1 MTANCRRGDI
11 YIFGSRAKTAPPGR
25 LAPTSMPDQAA
36 PPLAAASRSSVN
48 GGHAQRSKDIVVKS
62 EPVEEMDLFASDWSL
77 SNREELGSLATGG
90 QGAASGSVASPLA
103 GASTKRAP
111 DDQTAVTKRVRF
123 ALVAPLD
130 EGDVEYVCGING

>member
-1 MTANCRRGDI
+1 
-11 YIFGSRAKTAPPGR
+11 
-25 LAPTSMPDQAA
+25 MPDQAA

-48 GGHAQRSKDIVVKS
+48 AGHAQSKDIVVKS

-103 GASTKRAP
+103 SASTKRAP
-111 DDQTAVTKRVRF
+111 DDQTAVIKRVRF

-130 EGDVEYVCGING
+130 EGNVEYVCGING